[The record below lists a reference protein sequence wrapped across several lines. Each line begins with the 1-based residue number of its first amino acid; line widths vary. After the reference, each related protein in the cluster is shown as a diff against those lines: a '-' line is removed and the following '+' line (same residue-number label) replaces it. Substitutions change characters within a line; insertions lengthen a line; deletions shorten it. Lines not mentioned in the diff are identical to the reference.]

1 SFRHCLDR
9 GACAHVGCVRVSSPV
24 AARSPREHDGQ
35 GPRNFATHIG
45 CGKRTE
51 TRIATASDGLPCL
64 PIGSNGQRATWPNTR
79 LTKQFT
85 ASHGDAARNLVFS
98 PLSIYSA
105 LSLVAAGAQGK
116 TLRELLDL
124 LGTGSRD
131 GLDANVRAMVEQ
143 AIPAPAASHQEGG
156 PRVSYARDGLQGLM
170 DAMASSPSFLQDN
183 LPLNKVEV
191 GEFWV
196 PRFKMS
202 YTRSLSE
209 DLHDLGVQA
218 VFSGAAELPDLL
230 EEDDE
235 SHEPLFLGNLLHK
248 AVIEVNEEG
257 TEAAAVTASDMFTSC
272 GLGWQDPPPVDFV
285 ADHPFAFFVVEEV
298 SGAILFAGQVLDPTR
313 S

>member
-1 SFRHCLDR
+1 MET
-9 GACAHVGCVRVSSPV
+9 AV
-24 AARSPREHDGQ
+24 AAARWH
-35 GPRNFATHIG
+35 
-45 CGKRTE
+45 
-51 TRIATASDGLPCL
+51 ASSGLTSL
-64 PIGSNGQRATWPNTR
+64 SQR

-235 SHEPLFLGNLLHK
+235 SHEPLFLGNVLHK